1 MASTNI
7 GPSNDTIEI
16 LENIKSYKVSGF
28 DLVITTAEGS
38 TTTIKDGLTN
48 LVLGKVKLQ
57 DTSGQ
62 SISQDQVISAL
73 ETQSLGLDTVYLADK
88 LKSNESETSSKNTE
102 GESEEEED
110 FQDVAANSEANNA
123 HENNLKKKIEELETL
138 LKNKEKNKIKDI
150 NEDIEKK
157 EIKDK
162 TVNRELSK
170 KLKPSD
176 TEVPNEIPLQATP
189 SSSATTS
196 SSSSSSDIPQPKEIE
211 PLPKSESLLFI
222 TGKLDADSDSGKKN
236 DSITNINKPTFI
248 GNATPGSTAS
258 LVINGINYP
267 LTINDK
273 GNWALQIPSAL
284 PDGKYEV
291 TLNIKDGS
299 GKTAT
304 TTTSITIDTE
314 LTGLT
319 AELNPT
325 SDSGIQNDAITNNAK
340 PVIMG
345 TSEPGSIVKV
355 TINGM
360 TLTTVADKDGKW
372 FVSPGSNIPDG
383 TYTYEVVAADEA
395 GNTATIK
402 NTLTIDTTAPVTTLV
417 LSSDTDSGT
426 QGDFL
431 TNNTR
436 PVLTGVTEPG
446 AKIILTINGTAHEMT
461 ANKDGHWTLAVDPA
475 LNDGVYDISLEVT
488 DIAGNSLSQTGK
500 LTVDTQP
507 PTVTSALSSDTD
519 TGASNTDNITNNPKP
534 VLTGCTKP
542 FATVTISIA
551 GNSYSV
557 NADEKG
563 TWSWTVP
570 GDLSLNEGDHS
581 YSLSVTDPAGNTLA
595 SPFEGEFTLIT
606 TPPAEPSVSLDAASN
621 SGDKNDTI
629 TSVAK
634 PTLTGSSDPH
644 TEITLTI
651 DGKTYQ
657 TQADE
662 NGRWQLTLDTPLT
675 DGSHNVVV
683 SAKDIA
689 GNSSATTGNIT
700 LVIDTSTPTVT
711 AGLLE
716 SDDTGSDNSD
726 GITSVTTPTFHGT
739 ATPNTTV
746 LFTINNV
753 EHRIAVGA
761 DGLWSLTL
769 PTPLTDD
776 IYEYTVQVIN
786 PAGTSSATTGSVTV
800 DTSIPSSESGLSAT
814 SDSGRD
820 ATDGITN
827 ITRPTLT
834 GKSEPGAMVVITFAG
849 ISHTLTADAQGT
861 WNLTLPDSLADNT
874 YIYTVTATDK
884 AGNTSSTEHQFTIDT
899 TAPAT
904 TLVLS
909 SDTDSGTQGDFL
921 TNNTR
926 PVLTGV
932 TEPEAKII
940 LTINGIAHEMTA
952 NKDGHW
958 TLAVDP
964 ALNDGVYDISLE
976 VTDIAGNSLSQTGKL
991 TVDTQPPT
999 VTSALSSD
1007 TDTGASNTDNITN
1020 NPKPVLTGS
1029 TKPFATVTISIAGNS
1044 YSVNADEKGTWSWTV
1059 PGDLSLNEGDHSYSL
1074 SVTDPAGNTLAS
1086 PFEGEFTLITTPP
1099 AEPSVSL
1106 DVASNSG
1113 NKNDAITSVATP
1125 TLTGSSDP
1133 HTEITLTIDGK
1144 TYQTQADENGRW
1156 QLTLDTPLTDGS
1168 HNVVVSAKDIAGNSS
1183 ATTGNITL
1191 VIDTSTPTVTAGLL
1205 ESDDTG
1211 SDNRDGIT
1219 SVTTPTFHGT
1229 ATPNTTVLF
1238 TINNVEHRIAVGAD
1252 GLWSLT
1258 LPTPL
1263 TDDTYEYT
1271 VQVINPAGT
1280 SSATTGSV
1288 TVDTSIPSS
1297 ESGLSA
1303 TSDSGRDATDG
1314 ITNVTR
1320 PTLTGKSEPGA
1331 MVVITFAGISH
1342 TLTADAQGTWNLTLP
1357 DSLADNTYIYTVTAT
1372 DKAGNTSSTEH
1383 QFTIDT
1389 TSAINGGLDFS
1400 SIMEGSTGNNT
1411 TNLVRPTLSGQAE
1424 PNSIVKVEINGNT
1437 YTASVSDD
1445 GKWSIILPKDATPG
1459 INNYTVTSED
1469 VAGNKASF
1477 SGNFVYVSSGV
1488 VPPKVSAQLES
1499 DSDSGTKGDGI
1510 TNINT
1515 PVIMGQ
1521 ATAGTTILVT
1531 IAGNSY
1537 TTTPAADGSW
1547 SIQITHPLSEGLH
1560 QYTVTATDDST
1571 GLSASVSN
1579 NVFIDTITPDT
1590 TVSLTDAADTGIKGD
1605 MITKNQRPV
1614 FTGKTEP
1621 GAEITLDI
1629 DGQLLNTTADHQGN
1643 WTIQGPTWGLP
1654 PNYIANYRITVT
1666 DRAGNSTVTNGQVT
1680 IDNTAPASSNAELD
1694 SSSDTGDKDRYYTNI
1709 LTPTVTG
1716 KIEPGS
1722 TLKIKINGTTYN
1734 VTDIDA
1740 HGNWKFTIPA
1750 GTVADNGNYHTVRFE
1765 YTATDAA
1772 GNSSA
1777 TKSDAIYICKR
1788 KLSITSGISDDTDT
1802 DTKGDNLTS
1811 NARPTL
1817 EGTITGG
1824 QPSDNIRG
1832 TITINGKTYPLTISN
1847 DGKKWSFP
1855 VPADAALNP
1864 GSHDYSIT
1872 LTDKFGNTISHS
1884 STVTISSLVG
1894 YLSPDDDT
1902 GTVGDNLTQS
1912 RTPSL
1917 IGKATPGSSLRI
1929 EFNGATHNIP
1939 LNADGTWSFTP
1950 PGSPFIDGDYTYK
1963 LTEVI
1968 GSHTTTFNG
1977 SFTVDNTPPA
1987 ITAGL
1992 SSADHTPNDDTVTK
2006 NPNPTLQGRTEPNRE
2021 VIVVINGQRYTTTS
2035 DADGN
2040 WSVTTNANLQPGQS
2054 YDYTVT
2060 TSDGAGNTGQL
2071 TGSIGDYV
2079 LPPTASFGAH
2089 QDHLTDG
2096 ITGRTNVVY
2105 YNSNP
2110 AVITGRGTPG
2120 DTITISRGGSTVATA
2135 VIGKDGTWQLTMPEF
2150 ASNTPQGGYHSY
2162 DLKVTDSY
2170 GITTTYPVRITLDS
2184 VPPVLNGGLS
2194 NASDTGITGDG
2205 ITNQKTPTLSGRTD
2219 AGLKVTILLNGETY
2233 SVTANSSGNWT
2244 FTIPSE
2250 LRDGKY
2256 DYTINTM
2263 DKAGNVST
2271 INGSFTI
2278 DTSSILLT
2286 GGVDV
2291 TADPNIADGWSN
2303 NRDQTLKGEISPGTS
2318 LIITINGVNYTPTIS
2333 ATGEWSLNLP
2343 NLVDGQYS
2351 YTITGTN
2358 VAGATSTIT
2367 GQFTIDGTPP
2377 TTTVALSTATDS
2389 GALGDFITNNNT
2401 PTLLGKTKPGAT
2413 VTLVIDGQTYSA
2425 VANKNGDWQIELT
2438 SPLPNNSHNY
2448 TISVTDLA
2456 QNTSAVINGT
2466 LNIMGDTINGNVTGG
2481 LDIDSNTG
2489 NLGDTI
2495 TNIKKP
2501 NFSGSAPAGTTVVL
2515 TINGK
2520 TYRTVAD
2527 QTGNWKL
2534 AITDSLSDGPHNYT
2548 ISLED
2553 VAGNQSAPITGQVTI
2568 DSVCLLQL
2576 TGLSSD
2582 TDSGTSGDN
2591 STNNTTPTLTGTA
2604 EPGATISLII
2614 AGNMYTTTANAS
2626 GQWSVPVTHPLT
2638 DATHS
2643 YTVTAT
2649 DTAGNTKTLTANIV
2663 IDTTAPD
2670 QLTGGLDSSSET
2682 GGSGSNASNQS
2693 MPTFSGTTESGATV
2707 TLSIGGKTFTAVAG
2721 ANGKWTI
2728 TLPEA
2733 GKLLD
2738 GSYPYTITVQDANGN
2753 QSGTVLQGN
2762 ISIQVTPPS
2771 SNAGLHA
2778 DSDSGIAGDQITS
2791 NTQPILTG
2799 KTAPGASIVVIF
2811 DGVSYPLPVNAQ
2823 GYWSFQIP
2831 SHLTNG
2837 NYTYQVLASDNV
2849 GNTSSY
2855 NGGFTIDTTPPSQPT
2870 VDLDVSTDSGT
2881 TGDNITNIR
2890 TPTFSGTAE
2899 ANSTITLVINGKSYT
2914 AQVKSNG
2921 SWSITLPARDALP
2934 DNDYNYTVIAKDAA
2948 GNISTSASGTITIDN
2963 TPPQIPTGGLS
2974 TDSDTGTSGDSITSV
2989 ATPKFNGTA
2998 EANTT
3003 VILTINSKVY
3013 EIPVGIDGNW
3023 SFTLPDTLVDDVY
3036 NYTVQVKNS
3045 VGNLSVPLNG
3055 NITIDTS
3062 APTEP
3067 TGELHADSD
3076 TGTVGDHI
3084 TSINTPKFSG
3094 TAEANATVILTINK
3108 KVYEISVNSDGS
3120 WSFTLPDAL
3129 VDDVYN
3135 YTLQAKDAAGNLSAV
3150 VNGSITIDT
3159 SAPTE
3164 PTGELH
3170 ADSDT
3175 GTAGDHIT
3183 SINTPKFI
3191 GTAEANATII
3201 LKINSKTYQFQSG
3214 ADGTWAFTI
3223 PAEDALSDATY
3234 GYTLQ
3239 TKDAAGNLSAEVN
3252 GNVTIDSTA
3261 PGIPAGGLDAGSDTG
3276 SIGDGI
3282 TNVTTP
3288 EFSGTAEANA
3298 TIILKINSKTYEFP
3312 SAANGTWSFTIPAK
3326 DALSDATYG
3335 YTLQTKDAAGNLSAE
3350 VNGSVTIDSTAPGT
3364 PTGGLDADSDTGTVG
3379 DGITSTTTPEFSG
3392 TAEANATITLK
3403 INNKTYSTQSA
3414 EDGTWSITVPADD
3427 ALSDNTYDYTLQAKD
3442 AAGNLSTEVSGS
3454 ITVET
3459 APLVDSTSNNASP
3472 SVDNIAALSEITSH
3486 TANTD
3491 DDHYVL

>member
-7 GPSNDTIEI
+7 GPSNGTIEI

-28 DLVITTAEGS
+28 DLIITTAEGS

-57 DTSGQ
+57 DTSGRP
-62 SISQDQVISAL
+62 ISQDQVISAL
-73 ETQSLGLDTVYLADK
+73 ETQSLGLDTVFLGDK
-88 LKSNESETSSKNTE
+88 LKSNESETSSKTTESE
-102 GESEEEED
+102 GEGEED

-123 HENNLKKKIEELETL
+123 HEKKLKKKIEELETL

-150 NEDIEKK
+150 NEDLEKK

-189 SSSATTS
+189 SGSATTA
-196 SSSSSSDIPQPKEIE
+196 SSSSSSDLPQQKEIE
-211 PLPKSESLLFI
+211 SIPKSESLLFI
-222 TGKLDADSDSGKKN
+222 TGKLDADSDTGKKN
-236 DSITNINKPTFI
+236 DSITNINKPTFT
-248 GNATPGSTAS
+248 GNATPGGTAS

-284 PDGKYEV
+284 PDGNYEV

-304 TTTSITIDTE
+304 ATTSITIDTE

-319 AELNPT
+319 AELNPA
-325 SDSGIQNDAITNNAK
+325 SDSGIQNDAITKNAK

-345 TSEPGSIVKV
+345 TSEPGSIVKL

-383 TYTYEVVAADEA
+383 TYTYEVVATDEA
-395 GNTATIK
+395 GNVATIK
-402 NTLTIDTTAPVTTLV
+402 NTLTIDTTAPATTLV

-436 PVLTGVTEPG
+436 PVLMGVTEPE
-446 AKIILTINGTAHEMT
+446 AKIILTINGITYEMT
-461 ANKDGHWTLAVDPA
+461 ADKDGQWSLAVDPA
-475 LNDGVYDISLEVT
+475 LTDGVYDISLEIT
-488 DIAGNSLSQTGK
+488 DIAGNSISQTGK

-534 VLTGCTKP
+534 VLTGSTKP

-581 YSLSVTDPAGNTLA
+581 YSLSVTDSAGNTLI

-606 TPPAEPSVSLDAASN
+606 TPPAEPSVFLDAASN
-621 SGDKNDTI
+621 SGDKNDAI
-629 TSVAK
+629 TSVAT

-651 DGKTYQ
+651 DGKTYL

-776 IYEYTVQVIN
+776 TYEYTVQVIN
-786 PAGTSSATTGSVTV
+786 PAGTSSSATGSVTI
-800 DTSIPSSESGLSAT
+800 DTSTPSSEAGLSAT

-820 ATDGITN
+820 STDGITN
-827 ITRPTLT
+827 VTRPTLT

-849 ISHTLTADAQGT
+849 ISHTLTADAQGR

-874 YIYTVTATDK
+874 YTYTVTATDK

-926 PVLTGV
+926 PVLMGV

-940 LTINGIAHEMTA
+940 LTINGITYEMTA
-952 NKDGHW
+952 DKDGQW
-958 TLAVDP
+958 SLAVDP
-964 ALNDGVYDISLE
+964 ALTDGVYDISLE
-976 VTDIAGNSLSQTGKL
+976 ITDIAGNSISQTGKL

-1074 SVTDPAGNTLAS
+1074 SVTDSAGNTLIS

-1099 AEPSVSL
+1099 AEPSVFL
-1106 DVASNSG
+1106 DAASNSG
-1113 NKNDAITSVATP
+1113 DKNDAITSVATP

-1144 TYQTQADENGRW
+1144 TYLTQADENGRW

-1211 SDNRDGIT
+1211 SDNSDGIT

-1280 SSATTGSV
+1280 SSSATGSV
-1288 TVDTSIPSS
+1288 TIDTSTPSS
-1297 ESGLSA
+1297 EAGLSA
-1303 TSDSGRDATDG
+1303 TSDSGRDSTDG

-1342 TLTADAQGTWNLTLP
+1342 TLTADAQGRWNLTLP
-1357 DSLADNTYIYTVTAT
+1357 DSLADNTYTYTVTAT

-1389 TSAINGGLDFS
+1389 TSVISGGLDFS

-1424 PNSIVKVEINGNT
+1424 PNSIVKVEINGNI

-1445 GKWSIILPKDATPG
+1445 GKWNIILPKDATPG

-1477 SGNFVYVSSGV
+1477 SGSFVYVSSGV

-1560 QYTVTATDDST
+1560 EYTVTATDDSS

-1579 NVFIDTITPDT
+1579 NVFIDTIAPDT
-1590 TVSLTDAADTGIKGD
+1590 TVSLTDATDTGIKGD

-1621 GAEITLDI
+1621 GANVSLQI
-1629 DGQLLNTTADHQGN
+1629 DGQLINATADHQGN
-1643 WTIQGPTWGLP
+1643 WTIQGLTFP
-1654 PNYIANYRITVT
+1654 ANYTANYSITVT
-1666 DRAGNSTVTNGQVT
+1666 DRAGNSTVTHGQVI
-1680 IDNTAPASSNAELD
+1680 IDNTPPEISNAELD
-1694 SSSDTGDKDRYYTNI
+1694 SSSDTGDKDRYWTNS
-1709 LTPTVTG
+1709 LTPTITG

-1722 TLKIKINGTTYN
+1722 TLKIKINGNTYN

-1788 KLSITSGISDDTDT
+1788 KLIITSGISDDTDT

-1824 QPSDNIRG
+1824 EPSDNIRG

-1847 DGKKWSFP
+1847 NGKKWSFP
-1855 VPADAALNP
+1855 VPADAALNS

-1939 LNADGTWSFTP
+1939 LNADGTWSFTL

-1992 SSADHTPNDDTVTK
+1992 SSADQTPNDGTVTK
-2006 NPNPTLQGRTEPNRE
+2006 NPNPTLQGKTEPNRE

-2040 WSVTTNANLQPGQS
+2040 WSVKTNANLQPGQS

-2060 TSDGAGNTGQL
+2060 TSDGAGNTGQF

-2096 ITGRTNVVY
+2096 VTGSTNVVY

-2120 DTITISRGGSTVATA
+2120 DTITISRGSSVLATA

-2150 ASNTPQGGYHSY
+2150 ASNTPQGGYYSY

-2194 NASDTGITGDG
+2194 KASDTGITGDG
-2205 ITNQKTPTLSGRTD
+2205 ITNQKTPTLSGKTD

-2303 NRDQTLKGEISPGTS
+2303 NRDQTLKGEISPGSS

-2358 VAGATSTIT
+2358 VAGTTSTIT

-2466 LNIMGDTINGNVTGG
+2466 LNIMGDPINGNVTGG

-2520 TYRTVAD
+2520 TYRTIAD

-2614 AGNMYTTTANAS
+2614 AGNMYTTIANAS

-2638 DATHS
+2638 EASHS

-2663 IDTTAPD
+2663 IDTTAPN

-2738 GSYPYTITVQDANGN
+2738 GSYPYTITVQDASGN

-2762 ISIQVTPPS
+2762 ISIQATPPS

-2799 KTAPGASIVVIF
+2799 KTTPGASIVVIF

-2823 GYWSFQIP
+2823 GYWSFQIR
-2831 SHLTNG
+2831 SHLANG
-2837 NYTYQVLASDNV
+2837 DYTYQVLASDNV

-2899 ANSTITLVINGKSYT
+2899 ANSTITLVINAKSYT
-2914 AQVKSNG
+2914 TQVKNDG
-2921 SWSITLPARDALP
+2921 SWSITLPVGDSLP
-2934 DNDYNYTVIAKDAA
+2934 DSNYNYTVIAKDAA

-2974 TDSDTGTSGDSITSV
+2974 TDSDTGTPGDSITSV
-2989 ATPKFNGTA
+2989 TTPKFNGTA
-2998 EANTT
+2998 EVNTT

-3036 NYTVQVKNS
+3036 NYTLQVKNS
-3045 VGNLSVPLNG
+3045 VGNLSAPL
-3055 NITIDTS
+3055 
-3062 APTEP
+3062 
-3067 TGELHADSD
+3067 
-3076 TGTVGDHI
+3076 
-3084 TSINTPKFSG
+3084 
-3094 TAEANATVILTINK
+3094 
-3108 KVYEISVNSDGS
+3108 
-3120 WSFTLPDAL
+3120 
-3129 VDDVYN
+3129 
-3135 YTLQAKDAAGNLSAV
+3135 
-3150 VNGSITIDT
+3150 NGSITIDS

-3239 TKDAAGNLSAEVN
+3239 AKDAAGNLSAEV
-3252 GNVTIDSTA
+3252 
-3261 PGIPAGGLDAGSDTG
+3261 
-3276 SIGDGI
+3276 
-3282 TNVTTP
+3282 
-3288 EFSGTAEANA
+3288 
-3298 TIILKINSKTYEFP
+3298 K
-3312 SAANGTWSFTIPAK
+3312 
-3326 DALSDATYG
+3326 
-3335 YTLQTKDAAGNLSAE
+3335 
-3350 VNGSVTIDSTAPGT
+3350 GSVTIDSTAPGT

-3379 DGITSTTTPEFSG
+3379 DGITSATTPEFSG
-3392 TAEANATITLK
+3392 TAEANATIILK
-3403 INNKTYSTQSA
+3403 INSKTYQFQSGA
-3414 EDGTWSITVPADD
+3414 DGTWAFTIPAED
-3427 ALSDNTYDYTLQAKD
+3427 ALTGGTYDYTLQAKD

-3454 ITVET
+3454 VTVE
-3459 APLVDSTSNNASP
+3459 AADSTSNNASP

-3491 DDHYVL
+3491 DDQYVL

>member
-16 LENIKSYKVSGF
+16 LKNIKSYKVSGF
-28 DLVITTAEGS
+28 DLIITTAEGS
-38 TTTIKDGLTN
+38 TATVKDGLTN

-57 DTSGQ
+57 DASGQ

-73 ETQSLGLDTVYLADK
+73 ETQSLGLDTVYLGDK
-88 LKSNESETSSKNTE
+88 LKSNESEIKNTE
-102 GESEEEED
+102 TEDESEGE
-110 FQDVAANSEANNA
+110 FQDVSSNNEIVNA
-123 HENNLKKKIEELETL
+123 HEKNLKKKIEELENL

-150 NEDIEKK
+150 SEDIEKK
-157 EIKDK
+157 EIKDQ

-170 KLKPSD
+170 KLKPADS
-176 TEVPNEIPLQATP
+176 EVPNEIPLPQIP
-189 SSSATTS
+189 SSPS
-196 SSSSSSDIPQPKEIE
+196 SSSSSSSSAEDPNEKIE
-211 PLPKSESLLFI
+211 AMLKSDPLLFI
-222 TGKLDADSDSGKKN
+222 TGKLDVESDSGKVN
-236 DSITNINKPTFI
+236 DGITNVNRPTFV
-248 GNATPGSTAS
+248 GNGTPDSSAN
-258 LVINGINYP
+258 LVINGITYP
-267 LTINDK
+267 ITIDNK
-273 GNWALQIPSAL
+273 GNWSLQLPSAL
-284 PDGKYEV
+284 PDGSYEV
-291 TLNIKDGS
+291 ALNIKDGS
-299 GKTAT
+299 GKTVT
-304 TTTSITIDTE
+304 TVTSITIDTE

-319 AELNPT
+319 AELNPI
-325 SDSGIQNDAITNNAK
+325 SDSGIRNDAITNNAK

-345 TSEPGSIVKV
+345 NSEPGSIVKV

-383 TYTYEVVAADEA
+383 TYTYEVVATDEA
-395 GNTATIK
+395 GNAATIK
-402 NTLTIDTTAPVTTLV
+402 NTLTIDTTAPATTLV
-417 LSSDTDSGT
+417 LSSDTDSGM

-436 PVLTGVTEPG
+436 PVLMGVTEPG
-446 AKIILTINGTAHEMT
+446 AKVILTINGTAHEIIADM
-461 ANKDGHWTLAVDPA
+461 DGQWTLAVDPA

-488 DIAGNSLSQTGK
+488 DIAGNSVSQTSK
-500 LTVDTQP
+500 LTVDTLS
-507 PTVTSALSSDTD
+507 PTVTSALSPDTD
-519 TGASNTDNITNNPKP
+519 TGTSNTDNITNNPKP
-534 VLTGCTKP
+534 VLTGITKP

-570 GDLSLNEGDHS
+570 DDLPLNEGEHP
-581 YSLSVTDPAGNTLA
+581 YSLSVTDSAGNTLA
-595 SPFEGEFTLIT
+595 SPFESKFTLIT
-606 TPPAEPSVSLDAASN
+606 TLPSEPSVSLDAGSN

-644 TEITLTI
+644 TEIIITI
-651 DGKTYQ
+651 GGKTYQ

-662 NGRWQLTLDTPLT
+662 NGLWQLILDTPLN
-675 DGSHNVVV
+675 DGIYDVVV

-726 GITSVTTPTFHGT
+726 GITRVTTPTFHGT

-761 DGLWSLTL
+761 DGIWRLTL
-769 PTPLTDD
+769 PTPLTDET
-776 IYEYTVQVIN
+776 YEYTVQVIN
-786 PAGTSSATTGSVTV
+786 PAGTSTSTTGSITV
-800 DTSIPSSESGLSAT
+800 DTTIPSSESGLSAT

-834 GKSEPGAMVVITFAG
+834 GKSEPGATIVITFAG
-849 ISHTLTADAQGT
+849 ISHTLTADAQGA
-861 WNLTLPDSLADNT
+861 WSLTLPGSLTDGVYT
-874 YIYTVTATDK
+874 YTVTATDT
-884 AGNTSSTEHQFTIDT
+884 AGNTSGTEHQFTVDT

-909 SDTDSGTQGDFL
+909 SDTDSGMQGDFL

-926 PVLTGV
+926 PVLMGV
-932 TEPEAKII
+932 TEPGAKVI
-940 LTINGIAHEMTA
+940 LTINGTAHEIIADM
-952 NKDGHW
+952 DGQW

-976 VTDIAGNSLSQTGKL
+976 VTDIAGNSVSQTSKL
-991 TVDTQPPT
+991 TVDTLSPT
-999 VTSALSSD
+999 VTSALSPD
-1007 TDTGASNTDNITN
+1007 TDTGTSNTDNITN
-1020 NPKPVLTGS
+1020 NPKPVLTGI

-1059 PGDLSLNEGDHSYSL
+1059 PDDLPLNEGEHPYSL
-1074 SVTDPAGNTLAS
+1074 SVTDSAGNTLAS
-1086 PFEGEFTLITTPP
+1086 PFESKFTLITTLPS
-1099 AEPSVSL
+1099 EPSVSL
-1106 DVASNSG
+1106 DAGSNSG
-1113 NKNDAITSVATP
+1113 DKNDTITSVAKP

-1133 HTEITLTIDGK
+1133 HTEIIITIGGK
-1144 TYQTQADENGRW
+1144 TYQTQADENGLW
-1156 QLTLDTPLTDGS
+1156 QLILDTPLNDGIYD
-1168 HNVVVSAKDIAGNSS
+1168 VVVSAKDIAGNSS

-1211 SDNRDGIT
+1211 SDNSDGIT
-1219 SVTTPTFHGT
+1219 RVTTPTFHGT

-1252 GLWSLT
+1252 GIWRLT

-1263 TDDTYEYT
+1263 TDETYEYT

-1280 SSATTGSV
+1280 STSTTGSI
-1288 TVDTSIPSS
+1288 TVDTTIPSS

-1314 ITNVTR
+1314 ITNITR

-1331 MVVITFAGISH
+1331 TIVITFAGISH
-1342 TLTADAQGTWNLTLP
+1342 TLTADAQGAWSLTLP
-1357 DSLADNTYIYTVTAT
+1357 GSLTDGVYTYTVTAT
-1372 DKAGNTSSTEH
+1372 DTAGNTSGTEH
-1383 QFTIDT
+1383 QFTVDT

-1400 SIMEGSTGNNT
+1400 SIMEGTTGNNT
-1411 TNLVRPTLSGQAE
+1411 TNLARPTLSGQAE
-1424 PNSIVKVEINGNT
+1424 PNSIVKVEITGSI
-1437 YTASVSDD
+1437 YTASVNDD
-1445 GKWSIILPKDATPG
+1445 GKWNIILPKDATPG

-1477 SGNFVYVSSGV
+1477 SGSFVYVSAGV

-1499 DSDSGTKGDGI
+1499 DSDSGTKDDGI

-1537 TTTPAADGSW
+1537 TTTSAADGSW

-1560 QYTVTATDDST
+1560 KYTVTATDDSS
-1571 GLSASVSN
+1571 GLSTSVSN
-1579 NVFIDTITPDT
+1579 NVFIDTIPPET
-1590 TVSLTDAADTGIKGD
+1590 TVSLTDATDTGIKGD

-1621 GAEITLDI
+1621 GATVTLRI
-1629 DGQLLNTTADHQGN
+1629 DGQVINATADHQGN

-1654 PNYIANYRITVT
+1654 ANYIANYSITVT
-1666 DRAGNSTVTNGQVT
+1666 DQAGNSTVTNGQVT
-1680 IDNTAPASSNAELD
+1680 IDNTAPTSSNAELD
-1694 SSSDTGDKDRYYTNI
+1694 SNSDTGDKDRYYTNS

-1765 YTATDAA
+1765 YIATDAA
-1772 GNSSA
+1772 GNSSP
-1777 TKSDAIYICKR
+1777 TKSDTIYICKR
-1788 KLSITSGISDDTDT
+1788 KLIITSGISDATDT

-1824 QPSDNIRG
+1824 QPSDNVRG
-1832 TITINGKTYPLTISN
+1832 TITINGKTYPLTITN
-1847 DGKKWSFP
+1847 NGKKWSFP

-1872 LTDKFGNTISHS
+1872 ITDKFGNTLSHS

-1894 YLSPDDDT
+1894 YLSPEDDT
-1902 GTVGDNLTQS
+1902 GTVGDNLTQN
-1912 RTPSL
+1912 RMPSL
-1917 IGKATPGSSLRI
+1917 MGKATPGSSLRI

-1939 LNADGTWSFTP
+1939 LNADGTWSFTL

-1968 GSHTTTFNG
+1968 GAHTTTFNG
-1977 SFTVDNTPPA
+1977 SFTVDNTPPD
-1987 ITAGL
+1987 ISGGL
-1992 SSADHTPNDDTVTK
+1992 SSADHTPNDITVTK
-2006 NPNPTLQGRTEPNRE
+2006 NPNPTLQGKTEPNRE

-2035 DADGN
+2035 DDNGN
-2040 WSVTTNANLQPGQS
+2040 WSVKTNANLQQGQS
-2054 YDYTVT
+2054 YEYTVT
-2060 TSDGAGNTGQL
+2060 TSDGAGNTGQFI
-2071 TGSIGDYV
+2071 GSISDYV

-2089 QDHLTDG
+2089 QDYLADG
-2096 ITGRTNVVY
+2096 IVGRTNVVY

-2110 AVITGRGTPG
+2110 PVITGRGTPG
-2120 DTITISRGGSTVATA
+2120 DTITISYGGDTSTT
-2135 VIGKDGTWQLTMPEF
+2135 VIGEDGMWQLFLSHLP
-2150 ASNTPQGGYHSY
+2150 SNTPEGGYYSRN
-2162 DLKVTDSY
+2162 LVVTDSY
-2170 GITTTYPVRITLDS
+2170 GLTTTYPVRITFDS

-2194 NASDTGITGDG
+2194 NASDTGIPGDG
-2205 ITNQKTPTLSGRTD
+2205 ITNQKTPTLSGRTE
-2219 AGLKVTILLNGETY
+2219 AGLKVTILLNGESY
-2233 SVTANSSGNWT
+2233 NVTANNSGNWM
-2244 FTIPSE
+2244 FNIPTE

-2256 DYTINTM
+2256 DYTIHTM
-2263 DKAGNVST
+2263 DKAGNVSS

-2278 DTSSILLT
+2278 DTTSVLLT
-2286 GGVDV
+2286 GGLDI
-2291 TADPNIADGWSN
+2291 TADPNIANGWSN
-2303 NRDQTLKGEISPGTS
+2303 NNNQTLRGEISPGGALT
-2318 LIITINGVNYTPTIS
+2318 ITINGVNYTPTIS

-2351 YTITGTN
+2351 YTIIGTN

-2377 TTTVALSTATDS
+2377 TTTVALSATTDS

-2401 PTLLGKTKPGAT
+2401 PTLLGKTKPGAS

-2425 VANKNGDWQIELT
+2425 VANKNGEWKIELT
-2438 SPLPNNSHNY
+2438 SPLSNNSHSY

-2466 LNIMGDTINGNVTGG
+2466 LNIMDETINGNVTGG

-2489 NLGDTI
+2489 DLGDTI
-2495 TNIKKP
+2495 TNINKP
-2501 NFSGSAPAGTTVVL
+2501 NFSGSAPAGTTIVL

-2527 QTGNWKL
+2527 QSGNWKL
-2534 AITDSLSDGPHNYT
+2534 AVTASLSDGTHDYT

-2576 TGLSSD
+2576 NGLSSD
-2582 TDSGTSGDN
+2582 TDSGTPGDN

-2604 EPGATISLII
+2604 EPGATISLMI
-2614 AGNMYTTTANAS
+2614 AGNMYTTTANAN
-2626 GQWSVPVTHPLT
+2626 GQWSIPVTHPLT

-2649 DTAGNTKTLTANIV
+2649 DAAGNTKTLTTNIV
-2663 IDTTAPD
+2663 IDTTSPD

-2682 GGSGSNASNQS
+2682 GGPGSNASNQS
-2693 MPTFSGTTESGATV
+2693 TPTFSGTTESGATV

-2738 GSYPYTITVQDANGN
+2738 GNYSYTITVQDANGN
-2753 QSGTVLQGN
+2753 QNGTVLHGN
-2762 ISIQVTPPS
+2762 ISIQITPPS

-2778 DSDSGIAGDQITS
+2778 DSDSGTSGDQVTS

-2799 KTAPGASIVVIF
+2799 KTTPGASIVVIF

-2837 NYTYQVLASDNV
+2837 DYTYQVVASDNV

-2855 NGGFTIDTTPPSQPT
+2855 NGAFTIDTTPPSQPT

-2899 ANSTITLVINGKSYT
+2899 ANSAITLVINGKSYT
-2914 AQVKSNG
+2914 TQVKQDG
-2921 SWSITLPARDALP
+2921 SWSITLPVGDSLP
-2934 DNDYNYTVIAKDAA
+2934 DRDYNYTVTAKDAA
-2948 GNISTSASGTITIDN
+2948 GNISTSATGIITIDN
-2963 TPPQIPTGGLS
+2963 TLPQIPTGGLS
-2974 TDSDTGTSGDSITSV
+2974 TDSDTGMPADGITSV
-2989 ATPKFNGTA
+2989 ATPKFNGSA
-2998 EANTT
+2998 EAKTT
-3003 VILTINSKVY
+3003 VILTINNKLY

-3023 SFTLPDTLVDDVY
+3023 TFTLPDALVDDVY
-3036 NYTVQVKNS
+3036 NYTLQVKNS
-3045 VGNLSVPLNG
+3045 VGNLSAVVNG
-3055 NITIDTS
+3055 SITIDTTS
-3062 APTEP
+3062 PTDP
-3067 TGELHADSD
+3067 TGELHTDSD
-3076 TGTVGDHI
+3076 TGTPGDHI

-3108 KVYEISVNSDGS
+3108 KVYEIPVDSNGN
-3120 WSFTLPDAL
+3120 WSFTLPDTL
-3129 VDDVYN
+3129 VDDEYD

-3159 SAPTE
+3159 TSPTD

-3175 GTAGDHIT
+3175 GTLGDHIT
-3183 SINTPKFI
+3183 SINTPK
-3191 GTAEANATII
+3191 
-3201 LKINSKTYQFQSG
+3201 
-3214 ADGTWAFTI
+3214 
-3223 PAEDALSDATY
+3223 
-3234 GYTLQ
+3234 
-3239 TKDAAGNLSAEVN
+3239 
-3252 GNVTIDSTA
+3252 
-3261 PGIPAGGLDAGSDTG
+3261 
-3276 SIGDGI
+3276 
-3282 TNVTTP
+3282 
-3288 EFSGTAEANA
+3288 FSGTAEANA
-3298 TIILKINSKTYEFP
+3298 TIILEINNKTYQFQSGTDGTWVFTIPSEDALSDGTYNYTLQTEDTAGNLSAAVNGNVTIDSSEPGTPTGGLDTGSDTGAIGDNITSDTTPMFSGTAEANSTITLKINSKSYSFQ
-3312 SAANGTWSFTIPAK
+3312 AAADGAWSFTIPIE
-3326 DALSDATYG
+3326 DTLSDATYD
-3335 YTLQTKDAAGNLSAE
+3335 YTLQAKDAAGNLSAT
-3350 VNGSVTIDSTAPGT
+3350 VNGRVTIDSTAPET
-3364 PTGGLDADSDTGTVG
+3364 PTGGLDIGSDTDSTG
-3379 DGITSTTTPEFSG
+3379 DGITSVTTPEFTGS
-3392 TAEANATITLK
+3392 AEANATITLK
-3403 INNKTYSTQSA
+3403 INNKTYNTQSA
-3414 EDGTWSITVPADD
+3414 EDGTWSIVVPKED
-3427 ALSDNTYDYTLQAKD
+3427 ALSGGTYDYTLQAKD

-3454 ITVET
+3454 VTIET
-3459 APLVDSTSNNASP
+3459 TTLIDSTFNDTSS

-3486 TANTD
+3486 TANTE